1 MENNNNGA
9 YKATLVLTS
18 DNVEDS
24 PFHLEVEFD
33 PPFDETVDPVP
44 TAYQFMSMIMER
56 VVLPTIA
63 FNERYEADM
72 AESVGDAVKH

>member
-1 MENNNNGA
+1 
-9 YKATLVLTS
+9 
-18 DNVEDS
+18 
-24 PFHLEVEFD
+24 
-33 PPFDETVDPVP
+33 
-44 TAYQFMSMIMER
+44 

>member
-1 MENNNNGA
+1 MEDTKAGA

-18 DNVEDS
+18 DNAEDG
-24 PFHLEVEFD
+24 PFNLDVEFD
-33 PPFDETVDPVP
+33 PPFDESLNPVP
-44 TAYQFMSMIMER
+44 TAYQFMSVIMER

-63 FNERYEADM
+63 FNERYEAEM